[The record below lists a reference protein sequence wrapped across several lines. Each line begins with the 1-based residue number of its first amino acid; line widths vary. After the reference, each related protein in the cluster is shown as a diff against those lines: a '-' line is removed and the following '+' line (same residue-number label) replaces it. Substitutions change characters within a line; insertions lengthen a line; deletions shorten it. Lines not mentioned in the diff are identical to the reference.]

1 MRSLPVVKGF
11 ASMMRG
17 LQLSGFAMFRT
28 LPIKLRLITTGLIS
42 FLAVVLTAGV
52 GLFGLWDASL
62 SLQSQIG
69 ATDAIHDEMMAD
81 MMHDSVRAYVTQAIL
96 IGPNGLPEERDALKS
111 ALAEDVKVF
120 RDSIAFMSTLDLPK
134 EVSGQLGAVKPL
146 VEDYLTTAETTAQAA
161 LADETAGRA
170 ALPDFIAKFQTLE
183 VQMGRLGD
191 LIQNLG
197 DATSAEA
204 MQLDRLLVL
213 VLLGVSVVTTAGMS
227 YAAWNLTRAISKPIA
242 RLRGALRD
250 VAQGDFGIR
259 IGAIT
264 RDDDIG
270 AIARDI
276 DRVSERVKEAM
287 DEQASRREEGEHV
300 IAVLGR
306 GLRNLSDGNLA
317 QGIDEVFAATYEP
330 LRTDFNDT
338 VEKLNL
344 MITQLVDA
352 SESIRARS
360 SEISRASEDLA
371 ARTETQAATLEE
383 TAAALEE
390 MTASVNTA
398 AGNAKEVEAVVLRA
412 RSDVEASGKV
422 VQGAVNAMNEIESSS
437 SQISQII
444 GVIDDIAFQTN
455 LLALNAGVEAAR
467 AGDAGRG
474 FAVVASEV
482 RALAQRSSLAA
493 KEIKVLISASSQHV
507 HSGVQQVDGAG
518 KALSDVV
525 TQVAQI
531 SRLVSNI
538 ATGSYEQA
546 QGLNEINIGVAQLDQ
561 VTQHNAAMVE
571 ESGAATQALNQ
582 EAVGMNT
589 LVSQFTLRSDRAR
602 AVVQPMRRPAIES
615 FDEPFA
621 QSA

>member
-1 MRSLPVVKGF
+1 
-11 ASMMRG
+11 
-17 LQLSGFAMFRT
+17 MFRT
-28 LPIKLRLITTGLIS
+28 LPIKVRLISTGLVS
-42 FLAVVLTAGV
+42 TLAVVITAGV
-52 GLFGLWDASL
+52 GLFGLWKSDSGL
-62 SLQSQIG
+62 ERQII
-69 ATDAIHDEMMAD
+69 ATAAIHHEMMAD
-81 MMHDSVRAYVTQAIL
+81 MMHEGVEADVIHAIL
-96 IGPNGLPEERDALKS
+96 IGRTGLVEEREGLKS
-111 ALAEDVKVF
+111 KLQGDIGVF
-120 RDSIAFMSTLDLPK
+120 RDSIAQLSALDLPM
-134 EVSGQLGAVKPL
+134 EVSGQLQAMAPL
-146 VEDYLTTAETTAQAA
+146 VEDYLTTADRTAQVAFS
-161 LADETAGRA
+161 DEIAGRA
-170 ALPDFIAKFQTLE
+170 ALPGFMAKFNALE
-183 VQMGRLGD
+183 SQMGRLGD
-191 LIQNLG
+191 LIQSLG
-197 DATSAEA
+197 EETSAGA
-204 MQLDRLLVL
+204 LKFDRALMLIL
-213 VLLGVSVVTTAGMS
+213 IGVSVLTTA
-227 YAAWNLTRAISKPIA
+227 ANLFGSLTVTRSISKPIE
-242 RLRGALRD
+242 RLRAALRD
-250 VAQGDFGIR
+250 VAKGDFGIR
-259 IGAIT
+259 IGKIT

-276 DRVSERVKEAM
+276 DTVSDRVQVAM
-287 DEQASRREEGEHV
+287 DEQAALRLEGERV
-300 IAVLGR
+300 IAALGQ
-306 GLRNLSDGNLA
+306 GLRNLAEGNLS
-317 QGIDEVFAATYEP
+317 QGIEEAFSEIYEP
-330 LRTDFNDT
+330 LRKDFNDT
-338 VEKLNL
+338 VEKLST
-344 MITQLVDA
+344 MITQLVDV

-412 RSDVEASGKV
+412 RNDVEASGRV

-507 HSGVQQVDGAG
+507 HSGVEQVDGAG

-531 SRLVSNI
+531 SKLVSNI

-571 ESGAATQALNQ
+571 ESGAATQSLTQ
-582 EAVGMNT
+582 EAVGMSK
-589 LVSQFTLRSDRAR
+589 LVCQFKLRNARGR
-602 AVVQPMRRPAIES
+602 AVSPVIRRPS
-615 FDEPFA
+615 VDPFGEPLA
-621 QSA
+621 RSA

>member
-1 MRSLPVVKGF
+1 
-11 ASMMRG
+11 
-17 LQLSGFAMFRT
+17 MFRT
-28 LPIKLRLITTGLIS
+28 LPIKVRLISNGMIS
-42 FLAVVLTAGV
+42 ILAVVITAGV
-52 GLFGLWDASL
+52 GLFGLWKSETGLAR
-62 SLQSQIG
+62 QIT
-69 ATDAIHDEMMAD
+69 ATAAIHYEMMAD
-81 MMHDSVRAYVTQAIL
+81 MMHEGVEADVIHAVFV
-96 IGPNGLPEERDALKS
+96 GPDGLPEEKAAVKS
-111 ALAEDVKVF
+111 KVADDIGVF
-120 RDSIAFMSTLDLPK
+120 RDSIAKLQSLDLPL
-134 EVSGQLGAVKPL
+134 EVSGQLKSTVPL
-146 VEDYLTTAETTAQAA
+146 VEDYLTMADRTVKLA
-161 LADETAGRA
+161 LIDETAARA
-170 ALPDFIAKFQTLE
+170 AVPGFLAKFNALE
-183 VQMGRLGD
+183 SQMGRLGD
-191 LIQNLG
+191 LIQSL
-197 DATSAEA
+197 DEETSAGA
-204 MQLDRLLVL
+204 VTLNHILMLVL
-213 VLLGVSVVTTAGMS
+213 IGVSVVTTA
-227 YAAWNLTRAISKPIA
+227 ANLVSSFRVTRSISKPID
-242 RLRGALRD
+242 RLRAALRD

-259 IGAIT
+259 IGTIT

-276 DRVSERVKEAM
+276 DTVSDRVKVAL
-287 DEQASRREEGEHV
+287 DEQSALRQDGEHV
-300 IAVLGR
+300 ISILGE
-306 GLRNLSDGNLA
+306 GLRNLAAGNLS
-317 QGIDEVFAATYEP
+317 QNIDEVFSDTYEP
-330 LRTDFNDT
+330 LRQDFNDT
-338 VEKLNL
+338 VEKLNQ
-344 MITQLVDA
+344 MITQLVEA

-360 SEISRASEDLA
+360 SEISRASEDLS

-398 AGNAKEVEAVVLRA
+398 ASNAKEVEAVVLRA
-412 RSDVEASGKV
+412 RNDVETSGRV

-518 KALSDVV
+518 KALSEVV

-531 SRLVSNI
+531 SKLVSNM

-571 ESGAATQALNQ
+571 ESGAATQALTQ
-582 EAVGMNT
+582 EAVGMSK
-589 LVSQFTLRSDRAR
+589 LVGQFTLRSDRSR
-602 AVVQPMRRPAIES
+602 AVQHTMRRAATGS
-615 FDEPFA
+615 FGEPFA
-621 QSA
+621 RSA

>member
-1 MRSLPVVKGF
+1 
-11 ASMMRG
+11 
-17 LQLSGFAMFRT
+17 MFRT
-28 LPIKLRLITTGLIS
+28 LPIKVRLISNGLIS
-42 FLAVVLTAGV
+42 ILAVVITAGV
-52 GLFGLWDASL
+52 GLFGLWKSETGL
-62 SLQSQIG
+62 ESQIT
-69 ATDAIHDEMMAD
+69 ATAAIHHEMTAD
-81 MMHDSVRAYVTQAIL
+81 MMHEGVEADVIHAVFV
-96 IGPNGLPEERDALKS
+96 GPNGLPEEQA
-111 ALAEDVKVF
+111 AVKAKTADDIATF
-120 RDSIAFMSTLDLPK
+120 RDSIAKLQSLDLPV
-134 EVSGQLGAVKPL
+134 EVSGQLKSTIPL
-146 VEDYLTTAETTAQAA
+146 VEDYLTTADETVKLA
-161 LADETAGRA
+161 LADETAARA
-170 ALPDFIAKFQTLE
+170 AVPGFLAKFNALE
-183 VQMGRLGD
+183 TQMGRLGD
-191 LIQNLG
+191 LIQTLG
-197 DATSAEA
+197 EQTAARGVY
-204 MQLDRLLVL
+204 LDQILIAVL
-213 VLLGVSVVTTAGMS
+213 IGVSVATTAANMLSS
-227 YAAWNLTRAISKPIA
+227 YSVTRSISKPIE
-242 RLRGALRD
+242 RLRAALRD

-259 IGAIT
+259 IGTIT

-276 DRVSERVKEAM
+276 DTVSDRVKLAL
-287 DEQASRREEGEHV
+287 DEQSALRQDGEHV
-300 IAVLGR
+300 ISILGE
-306 GLRNLSDGNLA
+306 GLRNLAAGNLS
-317 QGIDEVFAATYEP
+317 QSIEEVFSGTYEP
-330 LRTDFNDT
+330 LRQDFNDT
-338 VEKLNL
+338 VEKLSL
-344 MITQLVDA
+344 MITQLVEA

-360 SEISRASEDLA
+360 SEISRASEDLS

-398 AGNAKEVEAVVLRA
+398 ASNAKEVEAVVLRA
-412 RSDVEASGKV
+412 RNDVETSGRV

-518 KALSDVV
+518 KALSEVV

-531 SRLVSNI
+531 SKLVSNM

-571 ESGAATQALNQ
+571 ESGAATQALTQ
-582 EAVGMNT
+582 EAVGMSK
-589 LVSQFTLRSDRAR
+589 LVGQFTLRNDRSRPA
-602 AVVQPMRRPAIES
+602 QQIMRRPTIES
-615 FDEPFA
+615 FGEPFA
-621 QSA
+621 RSA